1 MQVQFYVVYIREAH
15 ALDGRSPLGGGRMPI
30 VEEPVTLKERSQVA
44 AVCMTRLALEPMPAL
59 VDTMDDTVSKDYA
72 AHPDRLF
79 LVGADGRLSY
89 RSGPGPMGFKPEE
102 LATAIKKE
110 LGLD

>member
-72 AHPDRLF
+72 AHPDRLY
-79 LVGADGRLSY
+79 LVGRVDKRSPKEY
-89 RSGPGPMGFKPEE
+89 NHRDSGPP
-102 LATAIKKE
+102 LQVRQV
-110 LGLD
+110 

>member
-30 VEEPVTLKERSQVA
+30 VEDPVTLKERSQVA

-72 AHPDRLF
+72 AHPDRLY
-79 LVGADGRLSY
+79 LVGADGRIAF
-89 RSGPGPMGFKPEE
+89 RGGPGPMGFKPEE
-102 LATAIKKE
+102 LETAIKKE
-110 LGLD
+110 LGLE